1 MPRVNMSGQ
10 EKSKFND
17 WREVQDLIFMN
28 MFESNPQDMDKIRSE
43 IQKFIEENKNVRKDD
58 RREDDRKSS

>member
-58 RREDDRKSS
+58 KREDDRKSS